1 MEKLNADGSSL
12 SDDDKNFL
20 QNVHN
25 QKKYYEV
32 FFFAQFEDNILSCYY
47 MDKKIINLLN
57 FVVNLCKT
65 FTS

>member
-32 FFFAQFEDNILSCYY
+32 CFLIDLRTNYLG
-47 MDKKIINLLN
+47 N
-57 FVVNLCKT
+57 
-65 FTS
+65 